1 MVLSGGIKLYNPR
14 LFFSSDHHFSHV
26 NMIKYENRPFK
37 SVEEMNEKLI
47 FNHNQ
52 RITDNDVCIFLGDLY
67 LRGGKEGGRLHYL
80 DFLNR
85 MNGRITIIKGNHDFH
100 SNHIIDPIQKA
111 TLSVSGLRVLC
122 VHDPINGDT
131 MHDVIIHGHLHSKSF
146 LMEFHKNNK
155 IALCVNVGVDV
166 PEWKFRPVPWT
177 KIYEIYQQWKC
188 GKIIVPVY
196 DKEAVKKQRELR
208 RKQK

>member
-1 MVLSGGIKLYNPR
+1 MSKLW
-14 LFFSSDHHFSHV
+14 FTADKHHQHTSILIF
-26 NMIKYENRPFK
+26 ENRPFK
-37 SVEEMNEKLI
+37 NVLEMDERLI
-47 FNHNQ
+47 FNHNDMVKDEDLT
-52 RITDNDVCIFLGDLY
+52 IDVGDFHF
-67 LRGGKEGGRLHYL
+67 RGGQQAGRKHYCE
-80 DFLNR
+80 FLNR
-85 MNGRITIIKGNHDFH
+85 YKGRYIIIRGNHEN

-111 TLSVSGLRVLC
+111 TLSLSGLRVLC
-122 VHDPINGDT
+122 VHDPINADT

-166 PEWKFRPVPWT
+166 PEWKFHPVPWT

-188 GKIIVPVY
+188 GKIKVPVY